1 MITTLKGYARHR
13 DVTPAAVRRAIT
25 SGRIKAKTA
34 KINSRG
40 WWEIDQW
47 QADKEWDANTDAV
60 KQAAAMTGRKKPGEE
75 PPPDDDEPV
84 EIIDGV
90 PVPKSSVSNARMAFF
105 KSQKAK
111 IELDLLKGRTID
123 RAKADA
129 ENFKVMRIV
138 RDKIL
143 NVPEQTAAQLAAM
156 SDPEE
161 VYAKLMLDLR
171 TALEELTDVDD

>member
-13 DVTPAAVRRAIT
+13 GVTPGAVRRAIT

-34 KINSRG
+34 RTNSRG
-40 WWEIDQW
+40 WWEINQA
-47 QADKEWDANTDAV
+47 QADIEWAENTDP
-60 KQAAAMTGRKKPGEE
+60 KQQANAMNGRKQHGEE

-111 IELDLLKGRTID
+111 IELDLLKGKSIN
-123 RAKADA
+123 RAKAEA
-129 ENFKVMRIV
+129 EGFKIMRIV
-138 RDKIL
+138 RDKVL
-143 NVPEQTAAQLAAM
+143 NVAEHISAQLAAM

-161 VYAKLMLDLR
+161 VYAKLQLDLR